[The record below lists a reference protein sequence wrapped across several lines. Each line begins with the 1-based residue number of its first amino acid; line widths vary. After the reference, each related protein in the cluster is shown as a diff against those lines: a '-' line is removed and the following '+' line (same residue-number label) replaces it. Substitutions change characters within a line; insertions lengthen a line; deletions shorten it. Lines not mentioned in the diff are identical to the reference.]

1 MCSRDYDSIDYTF
14 IVKER
19 YFYINTIYYIVFLF
33 LFSNITKEKATKDT
47 QVTSLTLIPLHTPS
61 SYCYFKM
68 ELLTEEEISEFREIF
83 NLVDKDGG
91 GSITGEELGELMD
104 TLGIE
109 ASPEEIDAMI
119 REVNH

>member
-1 MCSRDYDSIDYTF
+1 
-14 IVKER
+14 
-19 YFYINTIYYIVFLF
+19 
-33 LFSNITKEKATKDT
+33 
-47 QVTSLTLIPLHTPS
+47 
-61 SYCYFKM
+61 M

-119 REVNH
+119 REVISLSVCSISKFKFIMLYKYLPQFRSMRTEAVRSISRNS